1 MATHTSFVI
10 TPVDSAASKQTPA
23 AYSSLLLLS
32 LAAVAAHGYSKKQLR
47 KAKNKM
53 AWQLFKMQFKNL
65 FSFSNKKS
73 NRAKA
78 ILIVLGLA
86 FLAAV
91 GIFLSWSIAIT
102 LLVIS
107 GLIAIIY
114 SAKD

>member
-1 MATHTSFVI
+1 MLTHTCLVI
-10 TPVDSAASKQTPA
+10 TSTHAAASKEMPTTF
-23 AYSSLLLLS
+23 SSLLLLS

-47 KAKNKM
+47 TAKYKM
-53 AWQLFKMQFKNL
+53 AWQLFKMEFKNL

-73 NRAKA
+73 NRAKV
-78 ILIVLGLA
+78 ILIVLSLA

-114 SAKD
+114 SARD